1 MATFICMSLIIPG
14 RVNARWMF
22 SSSCKSSKVKF
33 LNKLKNEPTWLEIN
47 FHFTWWSN
55 FSVRNSGTMKK
66 LGGFSKMCDTPW
78 RKETLY
84 QETKYCGL
92 LDFLKINIPDLTQP
106 NDLKWYP
113 WRPRCCKCRQTFG
126 TPFLELYSKPIALPF
141 EYLQRN

>member
-1 MATFICMSLIIPG
+1 
-14 RVNARWMF
+14 
-22 SSSCKSSKVKF
+22 
-33 LNKLKNEPTWLEIN
+33 
-47 FHFTWWSN
+47 
-55 FSVRNSGTMKK
+55 
-66 LGGFSKMCDTPW
+66 MCDTPW

-113 WRPRCCKCRQTFG
+113 WRPRCGKCRHTFG